1 MVPEVSLF
9 VAGGV
14 SYNGSLGFRST
25 NSSGAM
31 GPLPPPSP
39 QKLNGSATS
48 ALHRPTPD
56 FSAMFDNSGGGRN
69 PFPHYTEPAV
79 SSPAPQQLGVTRPA
93 AAVPLTYPNYNPVG
107 YTGNASGYA
116 SGEPLQHEQ
125 QQQSVNHTSASYPS
139 QGDIA
144 ASSSGQQETSADHSP
159 IHPDVI
165 KLLNWQNEQLKLL
178 QEQVQTLLNCSPG
191 AGMKTSC
198 SAVQTEFLDAA
209 AVRNQS
215 TNQTTTSTG
224 RSMST
229 TSTNTSSVWPEIQRG
244 MDRLHLAI
252 QEEEE
257 EEDHS
262 AGLTLTEMRNS
273 NIKVNSSD
281 GDSLR
286 SPAPPLNLDMPD
298 FAESDCSPDIR
309 RQDDKESWES
319 PVLGESVSMYA
330 EQEQQQEV
338 HRVYND
344 ILTKVNKLLAEPEQP
359 QHYNQQQQKQSQQQQ
374 IPQQKQ
380 LLPQQNQQIP
390 RQQHQIPQQ
399 HFQQQLPPSSDYQDT
414 NHYSIIA
421 DNQGSSEG
429 GNVDPT
435 AATLARLRQLGVSF
449 INPEDL
455 QTSGERS
462 TRAPEYS
469 NLFLPRA
476 ASPSQSVWTNSTDT
490 SLEISSLALKYLD
503 ESQLSKLAEKHRGE
517 AGERSAPNM
526 SLATTE
532 FLQKHGLD
540 QDTTRNPLRPLDNL
554 TNTPTRAPTRQRNTL
569 DLRRTSV
576 ERFREMKRS
585 NEEVE
590 VQRLSAGYEVSG
602 EQVNEVYAGQR
613 IQFVQA
619 APPSGGQATLRRPEE
634 LPASS
639 RRRRNPTL
647 PTNADAYDQRPRNIQ
662 TNPLPL
668 PELTNRVLD
677 ITAIKNQPK
686 LL

>member
-39 QKLNGSATS
+39 HKLNGSATS

-56 FSAMFDNSGGGRN
+56 FSAMFDNSGGGGRN

-79 SSPAPQQLGVTRPA
+79 SSPAPQQTGVTRPA
-93 AAVPLTYPNYNPVG
+93 AVPLAYPSYNPVG
-107 YTGNASGYA
+107 FTGNVSGYA
-116 SGEPLQHEQ
+116 SGEPLRYEQ
-125 QQQSVNHTSASYPS
+125 QQQPVNHTSAPYPS
-139 QGDIA
+139 QGDNIA
-144 ASSSGQQETSADHSP
+144 SASGQPETGHSP

-198 SAVQTEFLDAA
+198 SAVQTECPDAA
-209 AVRNQS
+209 AARNQS
-215 TNQTTTSTG
+215 TNQTTTCTGFGG

-229 TSTNTSSVWPEIQRG
+229 ASTNTSSVWPEIQRG
-244 MDRLHLAI
+244 MDRLHQAI

-309 RQDDKESWES
+309 RQEDKESWES

-359 QHYNQQQQKQSQQQQ
+359 QQYNEQQQNQSQAQQILLQQQQ
-374 IPQQKQ
+374 
-380 LLPQQNQQIP
+380 LPQQNQSIP
-390 RQQHQIPQQ
+390 RQISPQP
-399 HFQQQLPPSSDYQDT
+399 FQQQLPPSSNYQDT
-414 NHYSIIA
+414 NQYSIIA
-421 DNQGSSEG
+421 EIREGSSEG

-503 ESQLSKLAEKHRGE
+503 ESQLSKLADKHRGD
-517 AGERSAPNM
+517 AGERSASNM

-532 FLQKHGLD
+532 FLRKHGLD

-554 TNTPTRAPTRQRNTL
+554 TNTPTRGTTRQRNPL
-569 DLRRTSV
+569 DLRRTTV

-585 NEEVE
+585 NGEGED
-590 VQRLSAGYEVSG
+590 QRLSAGYRG
-602 EQVNEVYAGQR
+602 EQVNEVYAAQR
-613 IQFVQA
+613 IQFVQTS
-619 APPSGGQATLRRPEE
+619 PPSGGQAALRRSEE
-634 LPASS
+634 LPAGT
-639 RRRRNPTL
+639 RRRKDPTL
-647 PTNADAYDQRPRNIQ
+647 PTYADAYDQRPRNIQ
-662 TNPLPL
+662 SNPPPL
-668 PELTNRVLD
+668 PELSNRVLD